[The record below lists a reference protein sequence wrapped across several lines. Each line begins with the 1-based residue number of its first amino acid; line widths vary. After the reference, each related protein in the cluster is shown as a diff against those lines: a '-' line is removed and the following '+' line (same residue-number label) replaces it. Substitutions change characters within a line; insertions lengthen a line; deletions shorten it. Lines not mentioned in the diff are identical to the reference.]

1 MPDAP
6 PLHPL
11 VTDLRRGLLAA
22 VHAAARV
29 RGRAR
34 ARA

>member
-1 MPDAP
+1 MSDTQ

-11 VTDLRRGLLAA
+11 MTDLRLGLLAA

-29 RGRAR
+29 GCFGHS
-34 ARA
+34 